1 MEIYILD
8 RDLNIV
14 GVISTYD
21 SILWTE
27 KVHEPGNIKAVF
39 VFTEKMN
46 KLLQRG
52 YLLYKTDEL
61 QPAVITRKTL
71 KLNKY
76 GQQTITI
83 QGYMV
88 TRYFRQRIIWK
99 KMIMKGTPEQL
110 MRQMVQE
117 QIIAP
122 EDETRKIP
130 LIELGDLQ
138 NFDMDEVEK
147 QITYDNL
154 QEALTDMSK
163 TTELG
168 YRLRLDY
175 ARKKLVFEV
184 YKGTNRTQGTEH
196 PCIFTRK
203 FKNVFTQEYNEDEG
217 NYKNVCLVGGPGE
230 DTDRVLVTV
239 GSGAGL
245 DRYEMFYN
253 AAGYS
258 EDGITAAVLQDQLR
272 QKGLEKMSAYYIA
285 KAFETKIN
293 KEKAM
298 KFELG
303 DYVTCKDTQWGI
315 TVDTQVKVIQKGYS
329 KTEAS
334 YVITLGDDVPTL
346 INLIKAKE

>member
-117 QIIAP
+117 QIIEP

-239 GSGAGL
+239 GYGAGL

-253 AAGYS
+253 ASGYS

>member
-8 RDLNIV
+8 RNLNIV

-46 KLLQRG
+46 RILQRG

-110 MRQMVQE
+110 MRQMVQS

-122 EDETRKIP
+122 EDDTRKIP

-184 YKGTNRTQGTEH
+184 YRGTNRTQGTEH

-253 AAGYS
+253 ASGYS

-285 KAFETKIN
+285 KAFEVKIN

-298 KFELG
+298 KFDLG

>member
-8 RDLNIV
+8 RNLNIV

-46 KLLQRG
+46 RILQRG

-122 EDETRKIP
+122 EDDTRKIP
-130 LIELGDLQ
+130 LIELGDMQ

-184 YKGTNRTQGTEH
+184 YRGTNRTQGTEH

-239 GSGAGL
+239 GSGSGL

-253 AAGYS
+253 ASGYS

-285 KAFETKIN
+285 KAFEVKIN

-298 KFELG
+298 KFDLG

-346 INLIKAKE
+346 IKLIKAKE

>member
-8 RDLNIV
+8 RNLNIV

-46 KLLQRG
+46 RILQRG

-130 LIELGDLQ
+130 LIELGDQQ

-184 YKGTNRTQGTEH
+184 YRGTNRTQGTEH

-253 AAGYS
+253 ASGYS

-285 KAFETKIN
+285 KAFEVKIN

-298 KFELG
+298 KFDLG

>member
-8 RDLNIV
+8 RNLNIV

-46 KLLQRG
+46 RILQRG

-184 YKGTNRTQGTEH
+184 YRGTNRTQGTEH

-253 AAGYS
+253 ASGYS

-285 KAFETKIN
+285 KAFEVKIN

-298 KFELG
+298 KFYLG

>member
-1 MEIYILD
+1 MGIYILD

-83 QGYMV
+83 QGYMA

-117 QIIAP
+117 QVIAP

-184 YKGTNRTQGTEH
+184 YRGTNRTQGTEH

-230 DTDRVLVTV
+230 DTDRVLVPV
-239 GSGAGL
+239 GSGSGL

-253 AAGYS
+253 ASGYS
-258 EDGITAAVLQDQLR
+258 EDGITEAVLQEQLR

-285 KAFETKIN
+285 KAFEVKIN
-293 KEKAM
+293 PGKAM

-303 DYVTCKDTQWGI
+303 DYVTCRDTQWGI

-334 YVITLGDDVPTL
+334 YVITLGNEVPTL

>member
-8 RDLNIV
+8 RNLNIV

-46 KLLQRG
+46 RILQRG

-61 QPAVITRKTL
+61 QPAVITRKAL

-88 TRYFRQRIIWK
+88 TRYFRQRIVWK
-99 KMIMKGTPEQL
+99 KMIMKGTPEQM

-184 YKGTNRTQGTEH
+184 YRGTNRTQGTEH

-253 AAGYS
+253 ASGYS

-272 QKGLEKMSAYYIA
+272 QKGLEKISAYYIA
-285 KAFETKIN
+285 KAFEVKIN

-298 KFELG
+298 KFDLG

>member
-8 RDLNIV
+8 RNLNIV

-46 KLLQRG
+46 RILQRG

-184 YKGTNRTQGTEH
+184 YRGTNRTQGTEH

-230 DTDRVLVTV
+230 DADRVLVTV

-253 AAGYS
+253 ASGYS

-272 QKGLEKMSAYYIA
+272 QKGFEKMSAYYIA
-285 KAFETKIN
+285 KAFEVKIN

-298 KFELG
+298 KFDLG

>member
-1 MEIYILD
+1 MEIYVLD
-8 RDLNIV
+8 RNLNIV

-39 VFTEKMN
+39 MFTEKMN

-117 QIIAP
+117 QVIAP

-184 YKGTNRTQGTEH
+184 YRGTNRTQGTEH

-230 DTDRVLVTV
+230 DTDRVLVKV
-239 GSGAGL
+239 GSGSGL

-253 AAGYS
+253 ASGYS

-285 KAFETKIN
+285 KAFEVKIN

-298 KFELG
+298 KFDLG

>member
-117 QIIAP
+117 QVIAP

-130 LIELGDLQ
+130 LIELGELQ
-138 NFDMDEVEK
+138 NFNMNEVEK

-253 AAGYS
+253 ASGYS

>member
-8 RDLNIV
+8 RNLNIV

-46 KLLQRG
+46 RILQRG

-122 EDETRKIP
+122 EDDTRKIP

-147 QITYDNL
+147 QITYDYL

-163 TTELG
+163 TSELG

-175 ARKKLVFEV
+175 ARKTLVFEV
-184 YKGTNRTQGTEH
+184 YRGTNRTQGTEH

-253 AAGYS
+253 ASGYS

-285 KAFETKIN
+285 KAFEVKIN

-298 KFELG
+298 KFDLG

>member
-8 RDLNIV
+8 RNLNIV

-46 KLLQRG
+46 RILQRG

-122 EDETRKIP
+122 EDDTRKIP

-184 YKGTNRTQGTEH
+184 YRGTNRTQGTEH

-253 AAGYS
+253 ASGYS

-285 KAFETKIN
+285 KAFEVKIN

-298 KFELG
+298 KFDLG

>member
-1 MEIYILD
+1 MEIYVLD
-8 RDLNIV
+8 RELNIV
-14 GVISTYD
+14 GVLSTYE

-27 KVHEPGNIKAVF
+27 KLHEPGVIKVVF
-39 VFTEKMN
+39 MFNEKTN

-99 KMIMKGTPEQL
+99 KMIMRGTPEQM

-117 QIIAP
+117 QTITP
-122 EDETRKIP
+122 EDEKRKMP
-130 LIELGDLQ
+130 LIELGELQ

-184 YKGTNRTQGTEH
+184 YRGTNRTQGTEH

-203 FKNVFTQEYNEDEG
+203 FKNVFTEDYNEDDG

-230 DTDRVLVTV
+230 DADRVLVTV
-239 GSGAGL
+239 GSGEGL
-245 DRYEMFYN
+245 DRYEIFYN
-253 AAGYS
+253 ASGYS

-285 KAFETKIN
+285 KAFEVKIN
-293 KEKAM
+293 KDKAM
-298 KFELG
+298 EFALG
-303 DYVTCKDTQWGI
+303 DYVTCQDTQWGI

>member
-8 RDLNIV
+8 RELNIV
-14 GVISTYD
+14 GVISTYE
-21 SILWTE
+21 SILWAE
-27 KVHEPGNIKAVF
+27 KVHEPGSIKAVF
-39 VFTEKMN
+39 IFTEKMN

-61 QPAVITRKTL
+61 QPAVISRKTL

-76 GQQTITI
+76 GQQTITV
-83 QGYMV
+83 QGYMAS
-88 TRYFRQRIIWK
+88 RYLRQRIIWQ
-99 KMIMKGTPEQL
+99 KMVMRGTPETL
-110 MRQMVQE
+110 MRQMVYE
-117 QIIAP
+117 QVIAP
-122 EDETRKIP
+122 KDKMRKMP
-130 LIELGDLQ
+130 QIELGEAKNIDL
-138 NFDMDEVEK
+138 DVIEK

-154 QEALTDMSK
+154 QEALTNMAK

-175 ARKKLVFEV
+175 ARKKLIFEV
-184 YKGTNRTQGTEH
+184 YKGTDRTQGTEH

-230 DTDRVLVTV
+230 DTNRVLVTV
-239 GSGAGL
+239 GSGSGL

-253 AAGYS
+253 ASGYS
-258 EDGITAAVLQDQLR
+258 EDGITAEVLQKQLR

-285 KAFETKIN
+285 KAFEVKIN
-293 KEKAM
+293 KAKAM

-303 DYVTCKDTQWGI
+303 DYVTCMDPQWGLK
-315 TVDTQVKVIQKGYS
+315 VDTQVKMIQKGYS

>member
-8 RDLNIV
+8 RNLNIV

-46 KLLQRG
+46 RILQRG

-184 YKGTNRTQGTEH
+184 YRGTNRTQGTEH

-253 AAGYS
+253 ASGYS
-258 EDGITAAVLQDQLR
+258 EDGITAAVLQEQLR

-285 KAFETKIN
+285 KAFEVKIN

-298 KFELG
+298 KFDLG

>member
-1 MEIYILD
+1 MEIYILN
-8 RDLNIV
+8 RELNIV

-27 KVHEPGNIKAVF
+27 NVHEPGYIKAVF

-52 YLLYKTDEL
+52 YLLYKTDEV

-76 GQQTITI
+76 GQQTITV
-83 QGYMV
+83 QGYMA

-110 MRQMVQE
+110 MRQMVKE
-117 QIIAP
+117 QLITP
-122 EDETRKIP
+122 EDEARRMP
-130 LIELGDLQ
+130 LIELGELQ
-138 NFDMDEVEK
+138 NFNMDEVEK

-184 YKGTNRTQGTEH
+184 YRGTNRTQGTEH

-217 NYKNVCLVGGPGE
+217 NYNNVCLVGGPGQ

-239 GSGAGL
+239 GSGSGL

-258 EDGITAAVLQDQLR
+258 ENGITDAVLREQLR

-285 KAFETKIN
+285 KAFEVKIN

-303 DYVTCKDTQWGI
+303 DYVTCADTEWGI

>member
-8 RDLNIV
+8 RNLNIV

-46 KLLQRG
+46 RILQRG

-110 MRQMVQE
+110 MRQMVLD

-184 YKGTNRTQGTEH
+184 YRGTNRTQGTEH

-253 AAGYS
+253 ASGYS

-285 KAFETKIN
+285 KAFEVKIN

-298 KFELG
+298 KFDLG

>member
-8 RDLNIV
+8 RELNIW
-14 GVISTYD
+14 GVISSYE

-27 KVHEPGNIKAVF
+27 KVHEPGNVKAVF
-39 VFTEKMN
+39 LFTEKMN
-46 KLLQRG
+46 EILQRG

-61 QPAVITRKTL
+61 QPAIITKKTL

-76 GQQTITI
+76 GQQTITV
-83 QGYMV
+83 QGYMAS
-88 TRYFRQRIIWK
+88 RYFRQRIIWK
-99 KMIMKGTPEQL
+99 KMVMRGTPEKM

-117 QIIAP
+117 QVIAP
-122 EDETRKIP
+122 EDESRKMP
-130 LIELGDLQ
+130 LIELGEFN
-138 NFDMDEVEK
+138 NFDMDEIEK

-154 QEALTDMSK
+154 QEALTDMAK

-168 YRLRLDY
+168 YRLRMDY
-175 ARKKLVFEV
+175 ARKKLIFDV
-184 YKGTNRTQGTEH
+184 YRGTDRTQGTEH

-203 FKNVFTQEYNEDEG
+203 FKNVFTEEYNEDEG
-217 NYKNVCLVGGPGE
+217 NYKSICLVGGPGE

-239 GSGAGL
+239 GSGTGL

-253 AAGYS
+253 ASGYS
-258 EDGITAAVLQDQLR
+258 AEGITEEVLQEQLR

-285 KAFETKIN
+285 KAFEIKIN

-298 KFELG
+298 QFELG
-303 DYVTCKDTQWGI
+303 DYVTCKDPQWGV
-315 TVDTQVKVIQKGYS
+315 TVDTQVKVVQKGYS

>member
-1 MEIYILD
+1 MEIYVLD
-8 RDLNIV
+8 RELNIV
-14 GVISTYD
+14 GVLSTYE

-27 KVHEPGNIKAVF
+27 KLHEPGVIKVVF
-39 VFTEKMN
+39 MFNEKTN

-99 KMIMKGTPEQL
+99 KMIMRGTPEQM

-117 QIIAP
+117 QTITP
-122 EDETRKIP
+122 EDEKRKMP
-130 LIELGDLQ
+130 LIELGELQ

-184 YKGTNRTQGTEH
+184 YRGTNRTQGTEH

-203 FKNVFTQEYNEDEG
+203 FKNVFTEDYNEDDG

-230 DTDRVLVTV
+230 DADRVLVTV
-239 GSGAGL
+239 GSGEGL

-253 AAGYS
+253 ASGYS

-285 KAFETKIN
+285 KAFEVKIN
-293 KEKAM
+293 KDKAM
-298 KFELG
+298 EFALG
-303 DYVTCKDTQWGI
+303 DYVTCQDTQWGI

>member
-8 RDLNIV
+8 RNLNIV

-46 KLLQRG
+46 RILQRG

-122 EDETRKIP
+122 EDDTRKIP
-130 LIELGDLQ
+130 LIELGDMQ

-184 YKGTNRTQGTEH
+184 YRGTNRTQGTEH

-230 DTDRVLVTV
+230 DTNRVLVTV

-253 AAGYS
+253 ASGYS

-285 KAFETKIN
+285 KAFEVKIN

-298 KFELG
+298 KFDLG

>member
-117 QIIAP
+117 QVIAP

-130 LIELGDLQ
+130 LIELGELQ
-138 NFDMDEVEK
+138 NFNMNEVEK

-239 GSGAGL
+239 GSGVGL

-253 AAGYS
+253 ASGYS

>member
-8 RDLNIV
+8 RNLNIV

-46 KLLQRG
+46 RILQRG

-184 YKGTNRTQGTEH
+184 YRGTNRTQGTEH

-245 DRYEMFYN
+245 DRHEMFYN
-253 AAGYS
+253 ASGYS

-285 KAFETKIN
+285 KAFEVKIN

-298 KFELG
+298 KFDLG

>member
-117 QIIAP
+117 QVIVP
-122 EDETRKIP
+122 EDESRKIP
-130 LIELGDLQ
+130 LIELGELQ

-184 YKGTNRTQGTEH
+184 YRGTNRTQGTEH

-230 DTDRVLVTV
+230 DADRVLVTV
-239 GSGAGL
+239 GSGSGL

-253 AAGYS
+253 ASGYS

-285 KAFETKIN
+285 KAFEVKIN

-298 KFELG
+298 KFDLG

>member
-117 QIIAP
+117 QIIEP

-253 AAGYS
+253 ASGYS

>member
-1 MEIYILD
+1 MEIYVLD
-8 RDLNIV
+8 RELNIV
-14 GVISTYD
+14 GVLSTYE

-27 KVHEPGNIKAVF
+27 KLHEPGVIKVVF
-39 VFTEKMN
+39 MFTEKTN

-99 KMIMKGTPEQL
+99 KMIMRGTPEQM

-117 QIIAP
+117 QTITP
-122 EDETRKIP
+122 EDEKRKMP
-130 LIELGDLQ
+130 LIELGELQ
-138 NFDMDEVEK
+138 NFDMEEVEK

-184 YKGTNRTQGTEH
+184 YRGTNRTQGTEH

-203 FKNVFTQEYNEDEG
+203 FKNVFTEDYNEDDG
-217 NYKNVCLVGGPGE
+217 NYRNVCLVGGPGE
-230 DTDRVLVTV
+230 DADRVLVTV
-239 GSGAGL
+239 GSGEGL

-253 AAGYS
+253 ASGYS

-285 KAFETKIN
+285 KAFEVKIN
-293 KEKAM
+293 KDKAM
-298 KFELG
+298 EFALG
-303 DYVTCKDTQWGI
+303 DYVTCQDTQWGI

-329 KTEAS
+329 KTEES

>member
-1 MEIYILD
+1 MEIYVLD
-8 RDLNIV
+8 RELNIV
-14 GVISTYD
+14 GVLSTYE

-27 KVHEPGNIKAVF
+27 KLHEPGVIKVVF
-39 VFTEKMN
+39 MFNEKTN

-99 KMIMKGTPEQL
+99 KMIMRGTPEQM

-117 QIIAP
+117 QTITP
-122 EDETRKIP
+122 EDEKRKMP
-130 LIELGDLQ
+130 LIELGELQ

-184 YKGTNRTQGTEH
+184 YRGTNRTQGTEH

-203 FKNVFTQEYNEDEG
+203 FKNVFTEDYNEDDG

-230 DTDRVLVTV
+230 DADRVLVTV
-239 GSGAGL
+239 GSGEGL

-253 AAGYS
+253 ASGYS
-258 EDGITAAVLQDQLR
+258 EDGITAAVLRDQLR

-285 KAFETKIN
+285 KAFEVKIN
-293 KEKAM
+293 KDKAM
-298 KFELG
+298 EFALG
-303 DYVTCKDTQWGI
+303 DYVTCQDTQWGI

>member
-1 MEIYILD
+1 MEIYVLD

-39 VFTEKMN
+39 MFTEKMN

-117 QIIAP
+117 QVIAP

-184 YKGTNRTQGTEH
+184 YRGTNRTQGTEH

-230 DTDRVLVTV
+230 DTDRVLVKV
-239 GSGAGL
+239 GSGSGL

-253 AAGYS
+253 ASGYS

-285 KAFETKIN
+285 KAFEVKIN

-298 KFELG
+298 KFDLG

>member
-8 RDLNIV
+8 RNLNIV

-39 VFTEKMN
+39 VFTDKMN
-46 KLLQRG
+46 RILQRG

-184 YKGTNRTQGTEH
+184 YRGTNRTQGTEH

-253 AAGYS
+253 ASGYS

-285 KAFETKIN
+285 KAFEVKIN

-298 KFELG
+298 KFDLG

>member
-8 RDLNIV
+8 RNLNIV

-46 KLLQRG
+46 RILQRG

-184 YKGTNRTQGTEH
+184 YRGTNRTQGTEH

-253 AAGYS
+253 ASGYS

-285 KAFETKIN
+285 KAFEVKIN

>member
-1 MEIYILD
+1 MEIYVLD
-8 RDLNIV
+8 RELNIV
-14 GVISTYD
+14 GVLSTYE

-27 KVHEPGNIKAVF
+27 KLHEPGVIKVVF
-39 VFTEKMN
+39 MFTEKTN

-99 KMIMKGTPEQL
+99 KMIMRGTPEQM

-117 QIIAP
+117 QTITP
-122 EDETRKIP
+122 EDEKRKMP
-130 LIELGDLQ
+130 LIELGELQ
-138 NFDMDEVEK
+138 NFDMEEVEK

-184 YKGTNRTQGTEH
+184 YRGTNRTQGTEH

-203 FKNVFTQEYNEDEG
+203 FKNVFTEDYNEDDG
-217 NYKNVCLVGGPGE
+217 NYRNVCLVGGPGE
-230 DTDRVLVTV
+230 DADRVLVTV
-239 GSGAGL
+239 GSGEGL

-253 AAGYS
+253 ASGYS

-285 KAFETKIN
+285 KAFEVKIN
-293 KEKAM
+293 KDKAM
-298 KFELG
+298 EFALG
-303 DYVTCKDTQWGI
+303 DYVTCQDTQWGI

>member
-8 RDLNIV
+8 RNLNIA

-46 KLLQRG
+46 RILQRG

-122 EDETRKIP
+122 EDETRKMP
-130 LIELGDLQ
+130 LIELGELQ
-138 NFDMDEVEK
+138 NFDMNEVEK

-184 YKGTNRTQGTEH
+184 YRGTNRTQGTEH

-230 DTDRVLVTV
+230 DTNRVLVTV

-253 AAGYS
+253 ASGYS

-285 KAFETKIN
+285 KAFEVKIN

-298 KFELG
+298 KFDLG

>member
-8 RDLNIV
+8 RNLNIV

-46 KLLQRG
+46 RILQRG

-184 YKGTNRTQGTEH
+184 YRGTNRTQGTEH

-253 AAGYS
+253 ASGYS

-285 KAFETKIN
+285 KAFEVKIN

-298 KFELG
+298 KFDLG

>member
-1 MEIYILD
+1 M
-8 RDLNIV
+8 
-14 GVISTYD
+14 
-21 SILWTE
+21 
-27 KVHEPGNIKAVF
+27 
-39 VFTEKMN
+39 
-46 KLLQRG
+46 
-52 YLLYKTDEL
+52 
-61 QPAVITRKTL
+61 
-71 KLNKY
+71 
-76 GQQTITI
+76 
-83 QGYMV
+83 
-88 TRYFRQRIIWK
+88 
-99 KMIMKGTPEQL
+99 

-117 QIIAP
+117 QTITP
-122 EDETRKIP
+122 EDEKRKMP
-130 LIELGDLQ
+130 LIELGELQ

-184 YKGTNRTQGTEH
+184 YRGTNRTQGTEH

-203 FKNVFTQEYNEDEG
+203 FKNVFTEDYNEDDG

-230 DTDRVLVTV
+230 DADRVLVTV
-239 GSGAGL
+239 GSGEGL
-245 DRYEMFYN
+245 DRYEIFYN
-253 AAGYS
+253 ASGYS

-285 KAFETKIN
+285 KAFEVKIN
-293 KEKAM
+293 KDKAM
-298 KFELG
+298 EFALG
-303 DYVTCKDTQWGI
+303 DYVTCQDTQWGI

>member
-253 AAGYS
+253 ASGYS

>member
-8 RDLNIV
+8 RNLNIV

-46 KLLQRG
+46 RILQRG

-99 KMIMKGTPEQL
+99 KMIMKGTPEQM

-184 YKGTNRTQGTEH
+184 YRGTNRTQGTEH

-253 AAGYS
+253 ASGYS

-285 KAFETKIN
+285 KAFEVKIN

-298 KFELG
+298 KFDLG

>member
-1 MEIYILD
+1 MEIYVLD
-8 RDLNIV
+8 RELNIV
-14 GVISTYD
+14 GVLSTYE

-27 KVHEPGNIKAVF
+27 KLHEPGVIKVVF
-39 VFTEKMN
+39 MFNEKTN

-99 KMIMKGTPEQL
+99 KMIMRGTPEQM

-117 QIIAP
+117 QTITP
-122 EDETRKIP
+122 EDEKRKMP
-130 LIELGDLQ
+130 LIELGELQ

-168 YRLRLDY
+168 NRLRLDY

-184 YKGTNRTQGTEH
+184 YRGTNRTQGTEH

-203 FKNVFTQEYNEDEG
+203 FKNVFTEDYNEDDG

-230 DTDRVLVTV
+230 DADRVLVTV
-239 GSGAGL
+239 GSGEGL
-245 DRYEMFYN
+245 DRYEIFYN
-253 AAGYS
+253 ASGYS

-285 KAFETKIN
+285 KAFEVKIN
-293 KEKAM
+293 KDKAM
-298 KFELG
+298 EFALG
-303 DYVTCKDTQWGI
+303 DYVTCQDTQWGI

>member
-8 RDLNIV
+8 RNLNIV

-46 KLLQRG
+46 RILQRG

-122 EDETRKIP
+122 EDDTRKIP

-184 YKGTNRTQGTEH
+184 YRGTNRTQGTEH

-253 AAGYS
+253 VSGYS

-285 KAFETKIN
+285 KAFEVKIN

-298 KFELG
+298 KFDLG